1 MNKLKLKKQSKPDFD
16 ELSQMISGL
25 SDFLDEDVDF
35 TDNQWV
41 NNLEAI
47 IDFQDEDG
55 SFKLF
60 ETYNI
65 PSDARVD
72 FCYVPTYICTA
83 ILMKAYMTD
92 SGKFTIDALEAFKMG
107 LKMSCVKNL
116 TGHGYEG
123 LKGQIEA
130 LNIFMKVGIKEFID
144 LHPELCPEFTEMI
157 EKIISSYKDKIVQSK
172 FTGPWGESYETEIKS
187 VNQYFCQRKVFVY
200 GTLMGG
206 ESNHGYLENSAFL
219 GNAVIE
225 GYNMHD
231 CGWYPAIVAG
241 DNIIIGELYGVP
253 LEDMLAIDMLEG
265 EGSLYAK
272 RCERVSVNGKTEF
285 AFVYVYL
292 GDVSSLRAIPAWNR
306 DYVWYVSYGSN
317 MLHERFMCYIEGG
330 SYAESRYHPPC
341 DDTTPPLAVKA
352 IEMPYAMYFGNRSG
366 SWQGKGVSFLDV
378 SENGK
383 SFGVAYLITREQFNH
398 VVYRENSGRLQ
409 DAGCGWYEDTIDLG
423 EMNGF
428 EVKTI
433 TNIVLRDYNE
443 PCEDYL
449 HTLFEGIA
457 QNWPEMSDE
466 EIMDYL
472 YACIR

>member
-1 MNKLKLKKQSKPDFD
+1 MKMIELKKQSKPEFD
-16 ELSQMISGL
+16 ELSQMLFSL
-25 SDFLDEDVDF
+25 NDFLDEDVDF
-35 TDNQWV
+35 TNKQWV
-41 NNLEAI
+41 KNLEAI

-60 ETYNI
+60 ESYDI

-72 FCYVPTYICTA
+72 FCYIPTYICSA

-92 SGKFTIDALEAFKMG
+92 SSAFGKNEKSALTAG

-116 TGHGYEG
+116 FGHGFEG

-130 LNIFMKVGIKEFID
+130 LNIFMKAGIKEFID
-144 LHPELCPEFTEMI
+144 LYPDLSPEFTEMI
-157 EKIISSYKDKIVQSK
+157 EKIISGYKDKIVQSN
-172 FTGPWGESYETEIKS
+172 FTGPWGESYEAEIKS
-187 VNQYFCQRKVFVY
+187 VVQYFRQRKVFVY

-206 ESNHGYLENSAFL
+206 ESNHGYLENSTFL
-219 GNAVIE
+219 GNATIE
-225 GYNMHD
+225 GYEMHD

-241 DNIIIGELYGVP
+241 DNLIIGELYDVP
-253 LEDMLAIDMLEG
+253 LEDMPSIDMLEC
-265 EGSLYAK
+265 EGSLYVK
-272 RCERVSVNGKTEF
+272 RCERVCVNGEKTF

-292 GDVSSLRAIPAWNR
+292 GDVSSLKAIPAWNR

-317 MLHERFMCYIEGG
+317 MLYERFMCYIEGG
-330 SYAESRYHPPC
+330 SYAGSRYHPPC

-352 IEMPYAMYFGNRSG
+352 IEMPYGMYFGNRSG
-366 SWQGKGVSFLDV
+366 SWQGKGVSFLNV
-378 SENGK
+378 TEKGK
-383 SFGVAYLITREQFNH
+383 SLGVAYLITRDQFNH

-409 DAGCGWYEDTIDLG
+409 DRSCGWYEDTIDLG
-423 EMNGF
+423 VMDGF
-428 EVKTI
+428 DVKTI
-433 TNIVLRDYNE
+433 TNTVLRDYNE

-449 HTLFEGIA
+449 ETLFEGIA

-472 YACIR
+472 NGCIR